1 MTEDVHVMEEI
12 WIPDLEIYGLED
24 FGSKKV
30 LKEMS
35 GLRIKKNK
43 TLEYNAR
50 YCFLSFYKLIKFH
63 PEKKLCSEE
72 VELFL

>member
-1 MTEDVHVMEEI
+1 MMEEI

-43 TLEYNAR
+43 TLEYNAM
-50 YCFLSFYKLIKFH
+50 CG
-63 PEKKLCSEE
+63 
-72 VELFL
+72 VETILLK

>member
-50 YCFLSFYKLIKFH
+50 YGSVGFLNTAEI
-63 PEKKLCSEE
+63 
-72 VELFL
+72 

>member
-1 MTEDVHVMEEI
+1 MMEEI

-50 YCFLSFYKLIKFH
+50 YGFFKVQNSYSAYRIL
-63 PEKKLCSEE
+63 
-72 VELFL
+72 

>member
-1 MTEDVHVMEEI
+1 MEEI

-50 YCFLSFYKLIKFH
+50 YGLV
-63 PEKKLCSEE
+63 SEHLKRRRLTF
-72 VELFL
+72 VKAFF

>member
-1 MTEDVHVMEEI
+1 MMEEI

-50 YCFLSFYKLIKFH
+50 YGSV
-63 PEKKLCSEE
+63 SEH
-72 VELFL
+72 LHRK

>member
-1 MTEDVHVMEEI
+1 MEEI

-50 YCFLSFYKLIKFH
+50 YGLVSELLQRGRLKFVKAFFSIQVCFKMK
-63 PEKKLCSEE
+63 
-72 VELFL
+72 ELVQ

>member
-1 MTEDVHVMEEI
+1 MEEI

-50 YCFLSFYKLIKFH
+50 YGLV
-63 PEKKLCSEE
+63 SEHLQGKRLTF
-72 VELFL
+72 VKMFF

>member
-1 MTEDVHVMEEI
+1 MPLPNPLWSQEVTEDVHVMEEI

-50 YCFLSFYKLIKFH
+50 
-63 PEKKLCSEE
+63 
-72 VELFL
+72 